1 MNIQIVIKEGYR
13 IYPCKVYEVGTLN
26 KLGNISEIYNKVE
39 CKENIILNGYIYNK
53 EGEKQGEFNGEIE
66 FEKILSIIQINE
78 VSELNSVYTLKEA
91 SEKWALADGSSIRK
105 AIERNKFYNTEIK
118 QSGSVWIVTES
129 GMNRV
134 FGPRDIRNKYIINIK
149 QLLVMKTRI
158 NILEIKEEFGEITKE
173 EREELFV
180 VIKALQKLLD
190 DAIAYLNDNKSVLI
204 RSNSKEKPVEIIN
217 SKEEFLYFI
226 EAIEKKTI
234 LFNSKIA
241 IKK

>member
-1 MNIQIVIKEGYR
+1 MSIQIIIKDGYR
-13 IYPCKVYEVGTLN
+13 IYPCRVYEVGTLN
-26 KLGNISEIYNKVE
+26 KLEKLSEIYNKIE
-39 CKENIILNGYIYNK
+39 SKENIILNGKIYSK
-53 EGEKQGEFNGEIE
+53 DGEKQGEFNDEIE
-66 FEKILSIIQINE
+66 FENILSVIQINE
-78 VSELNSVYTLKEA
+78 ISELNSVYTLKEA

-180 VIKALQKLLD
+180 VIKSLQRILD
-190 DAIAYLNDNKSVLI
+190 EAIAYLGNNKSVLI
-204 RSNSKEKPVEIIN
+204 RSNSKDKPVEIIN
-217 SKEEFLYFI
+217 TKEEFLYFI
-226 EAIEKKTI
+226 EAIEKRTI
-234 LFNSKIA
+234 LFNSKIN
-241 IKK
+241 IK

>member
-1 MNIQIVIKEGYR
+1 MSIQIVIKDGYR
-13 IYPCKVYEVGTLN
+13 IYPCKVYEIGTLN
-26 KLGNISEIYNKVE
+26 RLDNISQIYNKID
-39 CKENIILNGYIYNK
+39 CRENIFLDGEIYNK
-53 EGEKQGEFNGEIE
+53 EGEKQGEFNGEVE
-66 FEKILSIIQINE
+66 SERILSIVQINE
-78 VSELNSVYTLKEA
+78 ISELNSVYTLKEA

-149 QLLVMKTRI
+149 QLLIMKTRI

-190 DAIAYLNDNKSVLI
+190 DAISYLNNNKSVLI
-204 RSNSKEKPVEIIN
+204 RSNSKDKPVEVIN
-217 SKEEFLYFI
+217 TKEEFLYFI

-234 LFNSKIA
+234 LFNSKICV
-241 IKK
+241 K